1 MRTPKVDGT
10 VEASIMSDTLDLHE
24 LERRAYREAQQDGI
38 VEFALGITVLAWAAF
53 VAFRGPLTAALVVA
67 LLLLQPRGWEIVRAR
82 LTYPRVGHVKLRPE
96 AARAVLPGVL
106 SFIFLVAAAMVIA
119 LAIFGG
125 RQDPSLWWKWL
136 PLFVGMML
144 VGALAHAHAKSG
156 SARYSVFAL
165 LAAGAG
171 LLASLLSFASPEG
184 RLAAY
189 LLGMGFFF
197 VLAGVVVLVRFLRNH
212 PAPPEES
219 LDDNA

>member
-1 MRTPKVDGT
+1 MRTLKADGT
-10 VEASIMSDTLDLHE
+10 VEARVMSDTLDLNE

-38 VEFALGITVLAWAAF
+38 VELALGITVLAWAAF
-53 VAFRGPLTAALVVA
+53 VAFRGPLTAAVVVA

-82 LTYPRVGHVKLRPE
+82 LTYPRVGHVELRRE

-106 SFIFLVAAAMVIA
+106 SFIFVVAAAMVIA
-119 LAIFGG
+119 LAVFGG
-125 RQDPSLWWKWL
+125 RHDTSLWWKWL

-156 SARYSVFAL
+156 SARYSVFAV

-171 LLASLLSFASPEG
+171 LLASLLSFTSAEG
-184 RLAAY
+184 RLATY
-189 LLGMGFFF
+189 LLGMGIFF
-197 VLAGVVVLVRFLRNH
+197 VLAGAVVLVRFLRQH
-212 PAPPEES
+212 PAPAEET

>member
-1 MRTPKVDGT
+1 MRTHRADRSE
-10 VEASIMSDTLDLHE
+10 EALSMSDTLDLHE
-24 LERRAYREAQQDGI
+24 LERRAYREAQQDGL

-82 LTYPRVGHVKLRPE
+82 LTYPRVGYVKLRPE

-106 SFIFLVAAAMVIA
+106 SFIFVVAAAMVIA
-119 LAIFGG
+119 LAVFGG
-125 RQDPSLWWKWL
+125 RHDPSLWWKWL

-156 SARYSVFAL
+156 SARYSVFAV

-171 LLASLLSFASPEG
+171 LLVSLLSFTSPEG
-184 RLAAY
+184 RLATY
-189 LLGMGFFF
+189 LLGMGIFF
-197 VLAGVVVLVRFLRNH
+197 VLAGAVVLVRFLRQH
-212 PAPPEES
+212 PAPAEEI